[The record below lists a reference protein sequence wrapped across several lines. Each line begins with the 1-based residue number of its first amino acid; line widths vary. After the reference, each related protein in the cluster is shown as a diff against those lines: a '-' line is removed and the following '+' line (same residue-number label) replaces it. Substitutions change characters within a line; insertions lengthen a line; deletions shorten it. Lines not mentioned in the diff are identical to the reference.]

1 MPYRLNPSYAN
12 QFYHIY
18 NRGNNHE
25 NIFFESRNYLYFL
38 QRLLEIFNNKI
49 DLIAYCLMPNHY
61 HLTVIP
67 LNDGEIEKAMQKI
80 STGYTRAINKS
91 LNRTGHLFSGRYKSK
106 LIPDDNYLIHLV
118 RYIHLNPVRAGLVDR
133 LEDWEFSSYRE

>member
-1 MPYRLNPSYAN
+1 
-12 QFYHIY
+12 
-18 NRGNNHE
+18 
-25 NIFFESRNYLYFL
+25 
-38 QRLLEIFNNKI
+38 
-49 DLIAYCLMPNHY
+49 MPNHY